1 MLLSP
6 VLDRVVKTGTL
17 TVVDAHGRV
26 HRGGGVGGPS
36 VTLRLHDPALHR
48 RLVLQPGLAFGE
60 AYMAGTLTVDEGT
73 LYDALDLT
81 LGNVAALA
89 DHPLARLARRRKDL
103 TRRAHAYNPIGRA
116 HRNVAHHYDLSLAL
130 YDLFLD
136 RDRLYSCGY
145 FLDPDDSLEVAQRN
159 KMRHVAAK
167 LRLSPGQK
175 VLDIGSGWGG
185 LALYLAELA
194 DVDVTGVTLSA
205 EQHRVS
211 TELARAA
218 GLADRVRFQLCDYR
232 QVTGTYDRIASVG
245 MFEHVGPAHHRA
257 FFAKVGELLVDDG
270 VMLLH
275 SIGRMSPP
283 GYVNPWLTK
292 YIFPGGST
300 PALSEVFRA
309 VERTGLWVLD
319 VEILRLHYIWTL
331 RHWRERFAAR
341 RDEARGLYG
350 ERFCRMWEFY
360 LVAAELAF
368 HHFGHMVFQ
377 MQLAHRQ
384 DAVPV
389 TRDHITDFERA
400 EHPIRAG

>member
-1 MLLSP
+1 
-6 VLDRVVKTGTL
+6 
-17 TVVDAHGRV
+17 
-26 HRGGGVGGPS
+26 
-36 VTLRLHDPALHR
+36 VTTNAIHDPALHR

-60 AYMAGTLTVDEGT
+60 AYMDGTLTVDEGT
-73 LYDALDLT
+73 LYDALDLM

-89 DHPLARLARRRKDL
+89 GHPLARLARGRKDL
-103 TRRAHAYNPIGRA
+103 TRRLHAYNPIGRA
-116 HRNVAHHYDLSLAL
+116 QRNVAHHYDLSLAL

-145 FLDPDDSLEVAQRN
+145 FLHPDDSLEVAQRN

-211 TELARAA
+211 TELAHAA
-218 GLADRVRFQLCDYR
+218 GLAERVRFQLCDYR
-232 QVTGTYDRIASVG
+232 QVTGTYDRIVSVG
-245 MFEHVGPAHHRA
+245 MFEHVGPQHYRA
-257 FFAKVGELLVDDG
+257 FFAKVGELLADDG

-283 GYVNPWLTK
+283 GYVNPWVTK

-300 PALSEVFRA
+300 PALSEVLRA
-309 VERTGLWVLD
+309 VERTGLWALD
-319 VEILRLHYIWTL
+319 VEVLRLHYIWTL

-341 RDEARGLYG
+341 RDEACALYG
-350 ERFCRMWEFY
+350 ERFCRMWEFTWWRPSW
-360 LVAAELAF
+360 LSTTSGTWSSRCSSATA
-368 HHFGHMVFQ
+368 
-377 MQLAHRQ
+377 R
-384 DAVPV
+384 
-389 TRDHITDFERA
+389 TRF
-400 EHPIRAG
+400 P

>member
-1 MLLSP
+1 
-6 VLDRVVKTGTL
+6 
-17 TVVDAHGRV
+17 
-26 HRGGGVGGPS
+26 
-36 VTLRLHDPALHR
+36 
-48 RLVLQPGLAFGE
+48 
-60 AYMAGTLTVDEGT
+60 
-73 LYDALDLT
+73 
-81 LGNVAALA
+81 
-89 DHPLARLARRRKDL
+89 
-103 TRRAHAYNPIGRA
+103 
-116 HRNVAHHYDLSLAL
+116 
-130 YDLFLD
+130 
-136 RDRLYSCGY
+136 
-145 FLDPDDSLEVAQRN
+145 
-159 KMRHVAAK
+159 
-167 LRLSPGQK
+167 
-175 VLDIGSGWGG
+175 
-185 LALYLAELA
+185 
-194 DVDVTGVTLSA
+194 
-205 EQHRVS
+205 
-211 TELARAA
+211 
-218 GLADRVRFQLCDYR
+218 
-232 QVTGTYDRIASVG
+232 
-245 MFEHVGPAHHRA
+245 
-257 FFAKVGELLVDDG
+257 VGELLVDDG

-331 RHWRERFAAR
+331 RHWRERFAGR
-341 RDEARGLYG
+341 RDEARALYG

-400 EHPIRAG
+400 EHSIRAG

>member
-232 QVTGTYDRIASVG
+232 QVTGTYDRIVSVG
-245 MFEHVGPAHHRA
+245 MFEHVGPATT
-257 FFAKVGELLVDDG
+257 GP
-270 VMLLH
+270 
-275 SIGRMSPP
+275 SSPRW
-283 GYVNPWLTK
+283 VSSS
-292 YIFPGGST
+292 ST
-300 PALSEVFRA
+300 TA
-309 VERTGLWVLD
+309 
-319 VEILRLHYIWTL
+319 
-331 RHWRERFAAR
+331 
-341 RDEARGLYG
+341 
-350 ERFCRMWEFY
+350 
-360 LVAAELAF
+360 
-368 HHFGHMVFQ
+368 
-377 MQLAHRQ
+377 
-384 DAVPV
+384 
-389 TRDHITDFERA
+389 
-400 EHPIRAG
+400 